1 MLFRSKP
8 VGTSTK
14 AIGPISAAPYGSAS
28 ILPISWTYIAMMG
41 AEGLRKA
48 TQVAILSANYMA
60 KRLEGHYA
68 IVYTNA
74 NGRCAHEFIVDCRPF
89 DKSAEV
95 KIDDIAKRLMD
106 FGFHAPT
113 MSWPVPGTLMIE
125 PTESESKEELDRFC
139 EAMIQIRAEIAA
151 IEAGTLDRKD
161 NPLKNAPHTAT
172 SIAAAEW
179 RHPYSRAT
187 AVFPVAGLELRK
199 YWPPVGRVDN
209 VHGDRNLFCSCVP
222 VAAWTEQS

>member
-1 MLFRSKP
+1 
-8 VGTSTK
+8 
-14 AIGPISAAPYGSAS
+14 
-28 ILPISWTYIAMMG
+28 
-41 AEGLRKA
+41 
-48 TQVAILSANYMA
+48 VAILSANYMA

-151 IEAGTLDRKD
+151 IEAGTMDRKD
-161 NPLKNAPHTAT
+161 NPLKNAPHTAEAVT
-172 SIAAAEW
+172 ADEW
-179 RHPYSRAT
+179 KHPYSRSQGAYPLPW
-187 AVFPVAGLELRK
+187 VKNRK
-199 YWPPVGRVDN
+199 FWPSVGRVDN
-209 VHGDRNLFCSCVP
+209 PFGDRNLVCSCEP
-222 VAAWTEQS
+222 LSEYR